1 MRFIDRAKAYVRA
14 GNGGN
19 GCVSLRRKRFQP
31 KGGPDGGDGGKGGDV
46 IFVGDAQMAGLH
58 DLSSRPRLIAQD
70 GQQGKGNNQ
79 SGRDGHD
86 LVVRLPIGTLVIDA
100 RTNDVL
106 EDLNEDQKRF
116 LAARGGR
123 GGRGNARFV
132 TPSNQAPR
140 RAQKG
145 EKGEARWLRFELKLA
160 ADVALIGRPNAGK
173 STLISKI
180 SSARPRIA
188 DYPFTTKSPH
198 LGVVRYGDFKSF
210 VVADTPGLIENA
222 HRGCG
227 LGIDFLK
234 HVERTALLVH
244 VLDITRLPDQSPLED
259 YEILIRELGA
269 FSPALREKPHL
280 VAINKVDLLDSSQPL
295 EETERI
301 FAELGISPLPISAL
315 TEKGLGVLVEEIAQR
330 LEELKPIVSERGSIG
345 TQEPSTRHL

>member
-1 MRFIDRAKAYVRA
+1 
-14 GNGGN
+14 
-19 GCVSLRRKRFQP
+19 
-31 KGGPDGGDGGKGGDV
+31 
-46 IFVGDAQMAGLH
+46 
-58 DLSSRPRLIAQD
+58 
-70 GQQGKGNNQ
+70 
-79 SGRDGHD
+79 
-86 LVVRLPIGTLVIDA
+86 VIDA

-106 EDLNEDQKRF
+106 EDLNEDQKTF

-132 TPSNQAPR
+132 TPSDQAPR

-180 SSARPRIA
+180 SSARPRIS

-227 LGIDFLK
+227 LGTGFLK
-234 HVERTALLVH
+234 HVERTVLLVH
-244 VLDITRLPDQSPLED
+244 VLDITRLPEHSPLED
-259 YEILIRELGA
+259 YEILMRELGA
-269 FSPALREKPHL
+269 FSPALREKPHM
-280 VAINKVDLLDSSQPL
+280 VAINKVDVLDSSQPL
-295 EETERI
+295 EETERV
-301 FAELGISPLPISAL
+301 FAEMGISPLPISAL
-315 TEKGLGVLVEEIAQR
+315 TEKGVGILVEEIAQK
-330 LEELKPIVSERGSIG
+330 LEELKPIVSERGSFG
-345 TQEPSTRHL
+345 TQKSSTRHP